1 MKCAICRQG
10 ETAPGKTT
18 VTLERGETVIVIR
31 DVPAE
36 VCGSCG
42 EYYLDAGITEK
53 VLASAD
59 DAVKRGAVVEIVK
72 FAA

>member
-1 MKCAICRQG
+1 MKCAICKQG
-10 ETAPGKTT
+10 DTAPGKTT
-18 VTLERGETVIVIR
+18 VTLERGETVVVIR

-36 VCGSCG
+36 ICGSCG
-42 EYYLDAGITEK
+42 EYYLDAEVTEK
-53 VLASAD
+53 VLASTD

>member
-1 MKCAICRQG
+1 MKCPICRQG
-10 ETAPGKTT
+10 ETAPGRVT
-18 VTLERGETVIVIR
+18 VTLERGETVVVIR

-42 EYYLDAGITEK
+42 EYCLGAAVAEK

-59 DAVKRGAVVEIVK
+59 DAVKRGAAVEIVK

>member
-1 MKCAICRQG
+1 MKCPICRQG
-10 ETAPGKTT
+10 EIAPGKAT
-18 VTLERGETVIVIR
+18 VTLERGETVVVIR

-36 VCGSCG
+36 ICGSCG
-42 EYYLDAGITEK
+42 EYYLEADVTEK

-59 DAVKRGAVVEIVK
+59 DAVKRGAVVEIIK

>member
-1 MKCAICRQG
+1 MKCPICRQG
-10 ETAPGKTT
+10 EIAPGKTT
-18 VTLERGETVIVIR
+18 VTLERGDTVVVIR
-31 DVPAE
+31 DVPAD
-36 VCGSCG
+36 VCGTCG
-42 EYYLDAGITEK
+42 EYYLDARIAEK